1 MPAYGA
7 GAPPYD
13 LRALDSQLGD
23 IPATNHYRDVVGATS
38 ATWAYQR

>member
-13 LRALDSQLGD
+13 LRALDSQLAKM
-23 IPATNHYRDVVGATS
+23 IKKYKNYSLNFLTTLVSEET
-38 ATWAYQR
+38 